1 MLVIIIAMCGRS
13 IPSAFAEEIVD
24 FEKTYV
30 LDDLTSSEDFNILTY
45 PFYESIEPTVKII
58 NVVEYCYSFKE
69 SVSQNYGLYL
79 YIYNPN
85 ALNILKE
92 DNFVQM
98 AVAYNED
105 NTPSAYEKFTLKYC
119 SKTEE
124 SEYSGLFYKFKVVD
138 KQGLD
143 GKTVKERVNSN
154 GRRYDIS
161 GLELNVDGES
171 MDFLIGGTYVF
182 TGYAKGCG
190 PDESAESNLT
200 CEVKELETITL
211 ETTSTLYRTG
221 QYTQYVS
228 HDLTSV
234 YFAVPEKYFLTYGGL
249 QKIKADWY
257 EYVTTPMVITSN
269 TEVKNGLT
277 PWIGKSI
284 GRVNDNVPL
293 SLYTGFKEENTG
305 GGHYYRYDWV
315 YNAVGGAY
323 QVGVANTYC
332 ERLNWLFYTGGT
344 SVSGFALG
352 ADKIEDYAKN
362 YTLSFDKGYLSIP
375 GKKISADLFENNLSA
390 SRAAVSY
397 LDNDIHHK
405 QVNFDAGEAF
415 DMLNYD
421 ESNAGWVKFFE
432 GLFGFRPS
440 ETDVSY
446 KGISPIKV
454 VSASDM
460 AQTDIA
466 KHLLIDGS
474 ATSLNAFKSFYNQAV
489 KDEKRVV
496 LLRFA
501 QTDYTALPVIAY
513 NNHTGTNLS
522 KDYGKDTYVVQESVF
537 YNFDILELTFNKQ
550 GKYTVIPVVH
560 TPLDVYNDVTLPIED
575 NDGQG
580 FKNVLVLILGIV
592 LLVVILYFCPPIFDV
607 LLWLVCLPFKLIAKL
622 IKVIMKRG

>member
-1 MLVIIIAMCGRS
+1 M
-13 IPSAFAEEIVD
+13 
-24 FEKTYV
+24 
-30 LDDLTSSEDFNILTY
+30 
-45 PFYESIEPTVKII
+45 
-58 NVVEYCYSFKE
+58 
-69 SVSQNYGLYL
+69 
-79 YIYNPN
+79 
-85 ALNILKE
+85 
-92 DNFVQM
+92 
-98 AVAYNED
+98 
-105 NTPSAYEKFTLKYC
+105 
-119 SKTEE
+119 
-124 SEYSGLFYKFKVVD
+124 D

-143 GKTVKERVNSN
+143 GKTVRERVNSN

-171 MDFLIGGTYVF
+171 MDFPIGGTYVF
-182 TGYAKGCG
+182 KGYAKGCG
-190 PDESAESNLT
+190 PDESAESNLA

-269 TEVKNGLT
+269 TEVKNSLT

-305 GGHYYRYDWV
+305 SGHYYRYDWV

-344 SVSGFALG
+344 SVSGYALG
-352 ADKIEDYAKN
+352 ADRIEDYAEN
-362 YTLSFDKGYLSIP
+362 YTLSLDKGYLSIP

-390 SRAAVSY
+390 SRAAVSC

-432 GLFGFRPS
+432 GLFGFRPT

-446 KGISPIKV
+446 KGISPIKE

-474 ATSLNAFKSFYNQAV
+474 TTALNAFKSFYNQAV

-513 NNHTGTNLS
+513 NNHSGTNLS

-560 TPLDVYNDVTLPIED
+560 TPLDVYNDVTLPVED
-575 NDGQG
+575 GDGQG
-580 FKNVLVLILGIV
+580 FKYVLGLALGLVLRMM
-592 LLVVILYFCPPIFDV
+592 LLYLCPPIFNAFV
-607 LLWLVCLPFKLIAKL
+607 WLICLPFRLIEKL
-622 IKVIMKRG
+622 IKAIKKGGKKNEKT